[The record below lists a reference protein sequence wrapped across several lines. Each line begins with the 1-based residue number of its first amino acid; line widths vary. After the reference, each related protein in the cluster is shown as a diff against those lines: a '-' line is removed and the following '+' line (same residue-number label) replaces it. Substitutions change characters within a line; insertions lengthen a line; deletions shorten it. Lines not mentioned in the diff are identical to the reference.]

1 MCVVT
6 LTWLVNN
13 LNCCNPQHFGLG
25 WSSSGCSPCVL
36 RQKHVLGLFVSLS
49 MLSPTHHAF
58 LSLFHALCP
67 SLLPLVCATGRV
79 LLVKL
84 VVPIVARPID
94 AFQLWQK
101 NKCQT
106 LACIHGDKLRVQN
119 SHHAADGGR
128 GLACGES
135 ERLNSLL

>member
-49 MLSPTHHAF
+49 MLSPNM
-58 LSLFHALCP
+58 LQPIMPSSLFSMPFALLCF
-67 SLLPLVCATGRV
+67 LLCVPLDVCC
-79 LLVKL
+79 
-84 VVPIVARPID
+84 
-94 AFQLWQK
+94 W
-101 NKCQT
+101 
-106 LACIHGDKLRVQN
+106 
-119 SHHAADGGR
+119 
-128 GLACGES
+128 
-135 ERLNSLL
+135 

>member
-1 MCVVT
+1 MAGKQPKLLQPPT
-6 LTWLVNN
+6 FWSWLVQ
-13 LNCCNPQHFGLG
+13 LWLLSMCAAPKTCFGLICEFVHVKPQHA
-25 WSSSGCSPCVL
+25 
-36 RQKHVLGLFVSLS
+36 
-49 MLSPTHHAF
+49 PTHHAF

-67 SLLPLVCATGRV
+67 SLLPLVCATGCV

-128 GLACGES
+128 GLVAKAKG
-135 ERLNSLL
+135 